1 MNQFRTN
8 RLGTFFAAL
17 LLLVAA
23 LAPALCR
30 TTCLHSG
37 RSIVEVGHFDPCCDN
52 DTPSGGA
59 EFRSTCCV
67 HTEASAQ
74 VNDHTVGDPVK
85 LVVSLPVVAMLVS
98 EPEAILAA
106 PVAVLRTDRAP
117 PGKAPE
123 RLSLQR
129 SLLL

>member
-1 MNQFRTN
+1 MNQLRTN
-8 RLGTFFAAL
+8 RLAVVFAAL

-37 RSIVEVGHFDPCCDN
+37 RSIVDVGHADTCCDGEM
-52 DTPSGGA
+52 PSHA
-59 EFRSTCCV
+59 PELRSTCCV
-67 HTEASAQ
+67 HSEASAQ
-74 VNDHTVGDPVK
+74 VNDHTVGSPIK
-85 LVVSLPVVAMLVS
+85 LVVTLPIVAEFIPASNTTLVT
-98 EPEAILAA
+98 PIAA
-106 PVAVLRTDRAP
+106 LRSDRPP

-123 RLSLQR
+123 RLSLQC